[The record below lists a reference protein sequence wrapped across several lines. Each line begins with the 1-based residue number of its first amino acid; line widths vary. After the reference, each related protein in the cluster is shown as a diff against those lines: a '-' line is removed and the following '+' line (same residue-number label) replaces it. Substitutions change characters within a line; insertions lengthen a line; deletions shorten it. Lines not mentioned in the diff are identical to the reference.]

1 MFDGLQEIRKS
12 PLSAVTWL
20 KSVLSLCTKQ
30 LAPSQ
35 ITYRLQ
41 LNVLQKKKNKQ
52 ETCSHALAR
61 YHYQFCRNLQFL
73 YKRVHGQ
80 SLDTENDGRK
90 RKHRSLTEHSLYFLW
105 QDLNKQ
111 FKISM
116 KQDFVKWLK
125 KSVFLLQ
132 NLELV
137 VIFYSKMQ
145 IR

>member
-1 MFDGLQEIRKS
+1 MVEERTISLHETISTKPDYLQAPTE
-12 PLSAVTWL
+12 
-20 KSVLSLCTKQ
+20 CT
-30 LAPSQ
+30 
-35 ITYRLQ
+35 T
-41 LNVLQKKKNKQ
+41 KKKNKQ

-61 YHYQFCRNLQFL
+61 YHYQFCRNLQFS

-116 KQDFVKWLK
+116 KLDLGKWLK
-125 KSVFLLQ
+125 KSVFIAEFRVGCHFLQ
-132 NLELV
+132 QNV
-137 VIFYSKMQ
+137 D
-145 IR
+145 